1 MGGKRNCTRPQSLTH
16 AATRPVMFAPAA
28 VAAVTEVDELINKY
42 VYLPEASGTPNR
54 GQIMERKEVGAW
66 YMINNKWYQAKAG
79 LFKTSVAFSL
89 KAFFQHL
96 PLNTNPAL
104 KLCLSHSNYAT
115 TARRARSTS
124 STSRRSRTFTTRGNT
139 ASRGDGTAATRS
151 STRSTNTPMCA
162 MSAKMAASMN
172 CAVAQRM
179 AKSDRKHGGGGCCL
193 L

>member
-28 VAAVTEVDELINKY
+28 VAAVTEVYLINKY

-115 TARRARSTS
+115 TARRALSTS
-124 STSRRSRTFTTRGNT
+124 STSHRSRTSATYRATQRNAVSHGECT
-139 ASRGDGTAATRS
+139 AMIHF
-151 STRSTNTPMCA
+151 STRSTITTMSAMCA
-162 MSAKMAASMN
+162 KMSAHSSAARWGQL
-172 CAVAQRM
+172 VAT
-179 AKSDRKHGGGGCCL
+179 C
-193 L
+193 